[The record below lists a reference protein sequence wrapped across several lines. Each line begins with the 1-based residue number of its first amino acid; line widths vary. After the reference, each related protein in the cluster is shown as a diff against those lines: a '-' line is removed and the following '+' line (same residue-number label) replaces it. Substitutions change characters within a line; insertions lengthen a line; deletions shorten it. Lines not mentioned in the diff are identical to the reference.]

1 MGSAHPKPIQ
11 DGYEVT
17 LAELKMSSSSD
28 PTLTPPHQG
37 GLNSNSPILLGV
49 GGGSWFSDSWL
60 VCVNKNNSAILTPQ
74 LKNARENEG
83 GTNDKM
89 GSFCTGQERVSYQ
102 IIGVPRPLK

>member
-37 GLNSNSPILLGV
+37 GLNSNSPILLG
-49 GGGSWFSDSWL
+49 GGGVGF
-60 VCVNKNNSAILTPQ
+60 
-74 LKNARENEG
+74 
-83 GTNDKM
+83 
-89 GSFCTGQERVSYQ
+89 Q
-102 IIGVPRPLK
+102 IPGWSV